1 MVDKEVIE
9 EKLEGV
15 IHRVDG
21 KKYRT
26 SIYVI
31 CGNNTYTLNLKTK
44 FKGKDLEG
52 IVSFYI
58 ERKGSVLNFEVG
70 GSEYLLEKLD
80 MYKVRNLFKELYESV
95 NELCNGEVMSGLLKV
110 LSYLY
115 QISKDR
121 DLASEI
127 EHHRDTYF
135 KRLYIKT
142 NPAFRIKARKENP
155 PLVI

>member
-1 MVDKEVIE
+1 MVDKGVIE
-9 EKLEGV
+9 EKLERV

-31 CGNNTYTLNLKTK
+31 CGDNTYTLNLKTK
-44 FKGKDLEG
+44 FKGEDLEG

-58 ERKGSVLNFEVG
+58 ERRGSVLNFEVG

-80 MYKVRNLFKELYESV
+80 MYKARNLIKKLYKSV
-95 NELCNGEVMSGLLKV
+95 NELCNGEVMSGLSKV
-110 LSYLY
+110 LLYLY
-115 QISKDR
+115 RISKDK

-127 EHHRDTYF
+127 KRHRNTYF
-135 KRLYIKT
+135 KRLYSET
-142 NPAFRIKARKENP
+142 NLAFRIKARRENL